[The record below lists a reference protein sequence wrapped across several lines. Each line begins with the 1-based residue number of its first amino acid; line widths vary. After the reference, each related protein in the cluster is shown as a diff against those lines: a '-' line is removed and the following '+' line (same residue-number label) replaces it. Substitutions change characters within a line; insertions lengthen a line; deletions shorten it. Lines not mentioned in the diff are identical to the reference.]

1 MFVKTIIEDKQHGL
15 ITIDPTATIKDVAQM
30 FKREQI
36 GFALV
41 QDENKKLIGTISE
54 RDIIHTLS
62 ERVDLSDVLVAEVL
76 TINVVTC
83 DISDTLDT
91 VRDIMAAKRTRHV
104 LVMDK
109 TTLVGIVSIGDLVK
123 HSLNECRV
131 DTIEMVD
138 YINGQGYH

>member
-1 MFVKTIIEDKQHGL
+1 MFVKTIIEDKAHGL
-15 ITIDPTATIKDVAQM
+15 ITVDPTETIKDVARM

-41 QDENKKLIGTISE
+41 QDENKQLVGTVSE
-54 RDIIHTLS
+54 RDIIHSLS
-62 ERVDLSDVLVAEVL
+62 ERADLSDVLVAEVL

-83 DISDTLDT
+83 AIGDTLDT
-91 VRDIMAAKRTRHV
+91 VRDIMTAKRTRHV

-109 TTLVGIVSIGDLVK
+109 STLVGIVSIGDLVK

-131 DTIEMVD
+131 DSIEMVD